1 MSKNTQILK
10 YFGVSFLSVLL
21 ISSINSIENLL
32 TSIGYYVIVL
42 WLSWQLTKLF
52 RSYYCTEKVDPNRK
66 AVLITGSLTVLVSLS
81 LLIKFFI
88 LTYALFFIT
97 Y

>member
-10 YFGVSFLSVLL
+10 YFGVSFLSVIL

-42 WLSWQLTKLF
+42 WLSWQLTKLY
-52 RSYYCTEKVDPNRK
+52 RSYYCRERVDPNRK
-66 AVLITGSLTVLVSLS
+66 AVLITGLVSLS
-81 LLIKFFI
+81 FFIKFFI
-88 LTYALFFIT
+88 LTYVLFIIT